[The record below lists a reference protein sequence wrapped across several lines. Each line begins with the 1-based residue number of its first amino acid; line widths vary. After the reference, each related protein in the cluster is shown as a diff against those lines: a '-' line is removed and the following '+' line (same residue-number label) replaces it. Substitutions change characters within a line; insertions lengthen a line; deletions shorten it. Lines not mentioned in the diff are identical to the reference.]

1 MCALERRLHG
11 SFYRLWIID
20 AARADRLMCLEF
32 QQGQSGVLVFFMNK
46 KVSIFKRLFT
56 SVFSV
61 FIPDQINVSHLNA
74 MQH

>member
-46 KVSIFKRLFT
+46 KVSIFKGFLLQC
-56 SVFSV
+56 SPFS
-61 FIPDQINVSHLNA
+61 FLIKL
-74 MQH
+74 M

>member
-1 MCALERRLHG
+1 
-11 SFYRLWIID
+11 
-20 AARADRLMCLEF
+20 MCLEF

-56 SVFSV
+56 SMCSV
-61 FIPDQINVSHLNA
+61 FIPGQINVSHLNA

>member
-1 MCALERRLHG
+1 MEHRVNG
-11 SFYRLWIID
+11 SFLLLWMID
-20 AARADRLMCLEF
+20 AAGADRLMCLEF

-56 SVFSV
+56 SMCSV